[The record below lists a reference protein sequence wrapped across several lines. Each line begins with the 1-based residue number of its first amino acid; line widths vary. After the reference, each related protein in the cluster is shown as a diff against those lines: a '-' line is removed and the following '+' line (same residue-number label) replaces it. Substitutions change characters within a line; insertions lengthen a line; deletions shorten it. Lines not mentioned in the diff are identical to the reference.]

1 MIEGVAL
8 SIRLSAIM
16 ASPRFDLL
24 AAVQASTVDIKLN
37 VGAVSAVSAELMT
50 SLAIP
55 DRISVNV
62 IFRAFTRGVA
72 PYVPPICSNN
82 DFSILFIS

>member
-1 MIEGVAL
+1 MIEGVDFFIELTAVV
-8 SIRLSAIM
+8 

-24 AAVQASTVDIKLN
+24 AAVRASTVDNKLN
-37 VGAVSAVSAELMT
+37 AGAVSAVSAELMT

-62 IFRAFTRGVA
+62 VFRAFARRVA

-82 DFSILFIS
+82 DFPILFIS